1 MIWTACKIVLR
12 LLTPLHV
19 GAGQLGNV
27 QRTRPYVT
35 GKALWGALTARLTR
49 DYSDLGGNYVTV
61 GQRVNEELAFS
72 YFYPAVGETVDLWPW
87 GEAADEFAWRYLG
100 AYAGTALDYGR
111 NAAEEGSLHETEFIA
126 PVTRDG
132 QPVCLVGYVF
142 ERQDCS
148 LPWRDVL
155 SRLQLGGERTYGWGR
170 VRVEPTSIT
179 IMPADGL
186 FFGLYAAQLAG
197 ERPTLHLTGGSPL
210 LAHARA
216 GENAVAAEGRLT
228 PLVGRE
234 TSAAD
239 RHGHDVAF
247 VGVYWEP
254 GSAVTADATFAI
266 GHHGIS
272 ARGDA

>member
-1 MIWTACKIVLR
+1 MSWTAYKVVFR
-12 LLTPLHV
+12 LLAPMHI
-19 GAGQLGNV
+19 GWIKQGNV

-35 GKALWGALTARLTR
+35 GKSLWGALTARLTR
-49 DYSDLGGNYVTV
+49 DYSDLGGDYVTV
-61 GQRVNEELAFS
+61 GRRVNDELAFS

-100 AYAGTALDYGR
+100 AYAGTALDYAR

-132 QPVCLVGYVF
+132 QPVYLVGYVF

-170 VRVEPTSIT
+170 VKPSL
-179 IMPADGL
+179 IMPADGP
-186 FFGLYAAQLAG
+186 FFGLGATQLAG
-197 ERPTLHLTGGSPL
+197 ERPTLRLTSGSLL
-210 LAHARA
+210 LAHAPAARA
-216 GENAVAAEGRLT
+216 NAVAARGRLT

-234 TSAAD
+234 TQVAD
-239 RHGHDVAF
+239 RHGQHVAF

-254 GSAVTADATFAI
+254 GSTVTADAPFAI
-266 GHHGIS
+266 VPDGIWE
-272 ARGDA
+272 AAP